1 MAMVLNNQGVG
12 VFYSPG
18 NISHYWKIFLV
29 VTAVGGER
37 LGATGT
43 WWVETRGAA
52 RHSQM
57 HRTGPTTERYLAPN
71 VNCAEVEKP

>member
-1 MAMVLNNQGVG
+1 MVLNNWGVG
-12 VFYSPG
+12 RSYSPG
-18 NISHYWKIFLV
+18 NIPQYWKTFLV
-29 VTAVGGER
+29 VTAGGGGER

-57 HRTGPTTERYLAPN
+57 HRTGPTTESYLAPN